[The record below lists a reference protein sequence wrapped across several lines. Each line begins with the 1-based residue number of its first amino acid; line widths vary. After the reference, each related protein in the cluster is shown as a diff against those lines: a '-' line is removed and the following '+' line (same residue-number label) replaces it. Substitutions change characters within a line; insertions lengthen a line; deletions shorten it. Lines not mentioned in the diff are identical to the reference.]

1 MPWSKLNMPMF
12 PWVASLCKIMS
23 LHKLPIVSG
32 PDVMIFSDYGGSHKS
47 CQYRVNAYLYVDLEK
62 SIAWE
67 VARKEI
73 RAAFLSDGRRMSYKG
88 LSDQQ
93 RARAIVPFLEAA
105 LNIQG
110 LCLVTITNKRI
121 RHLCSMDR
129 NEHYGKFRQV
139 ANLAAKWKQAEL
151 EEAIRI
157 SHVAA
162 CLVGGLSKPDQDIT
176 WISDEDN
183 IFGNMELSRD
193 VGNMFSKFCSHYVKH
208 SLQPLKI
215 GTTKIDEGDRFEED
229 FASVAD
235 LVAGGLSEMVT
246 RLSTMCGGRISPHLA
261 VEYARELP
269 EKVDLI
275 TNWFWH
281 PGGNLKRLA
290 VLFEDQTDG
299 QYSVSKLEMV

>member
-1 MPWSKLNMPMF
+1 MSWSKLNAPMF
-12 PWVASLCKIMS
+12 PWVGTLCKIMS
-23 LHKLPIVSG
+23 AHNLPDVSG
-32 PDVMIFSDYGGSHKS
+32 RDIGIFSDYGGTHKA

-62 SIAWE
+62 SRSWQA
-67 VARKEI
+67 ARNEI

-93 RARAIVPFLEAA
+93 RAKALIPFLEAA
-105 LNIQG
+105 LSIHG
-110 LCLVTITNKRI
+110 ICLVTLTNKRL
-121 RHLCSMDR
+121 RHLCLMDR
-129 NEHYGKFRQV
+129 NEHYGKFRQIS
-139 ANLAAKWKQAEL
+139 NLTGKWKQAEL

-162 CLVGGLSKPDQDIT
+162 CLVGGLSTSGQDIT

-183 IFGNMELSRD
+183 MFGNTALSKD
-193 VGNMFSKFCSHYVKH
+193 VGNIFSKFCSHYAKH

-229 FASVAD
+229 FTSIAD

-246 RLSTMCGGRISPHLA
+246 RLSSMCGGKVPAQLA
-261 VEYARELP
+261 VDYTKELP
-269 EKVDLI
+269 AKVELI

-281 PGGNLKRLA
+281 PIGNLKRLA
-290 VLFEDQTDG
+290 VLFEDRENG
-299 QYSVSKLEMV
+299 QYSVSKLDMI